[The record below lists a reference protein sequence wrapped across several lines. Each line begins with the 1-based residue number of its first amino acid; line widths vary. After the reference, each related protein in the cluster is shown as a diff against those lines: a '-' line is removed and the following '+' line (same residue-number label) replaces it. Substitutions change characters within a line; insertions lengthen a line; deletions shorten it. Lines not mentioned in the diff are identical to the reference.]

1 MRPLAVMGDV
11 GEHGGAVPPSAV
23 GAVGTG
29 PAQAGVGTPQQPTDA
44 AQAAPVGVPSSTSVA
59 PSTTTGPAPSAQA
72 TVGKTEGQAVATA
85 TEVLTL

>member
-1 MRPLAVMGDV
+1 MLPLAVMGDV
-11 GEHGGAVPPSAV
+11 GEPGGAVPPS
-23 GAVGTG
+23 AVGTG

-59 PSTTTGPAPSAQA
+59 PSTSTGPAPSAQA

-85 TEVLTL
+85 TEV

>member
-29 PAQAGVGTPQQPTDA
+29 PAQAGVGTPQQPTYA
-44 AQAAPVGVPSSTSVA
+44 AQEAPVGVPSE
-59 PSTTTGPAPSAQA
+59 
-72 TVGKTEGQAVATA
+72 VGYRIRF
-85 TEVLTL
+85 LTNFRVFFHHFFRKL